1 MTNPIDD
8 QQRRVVHG
16 TISNTVVAIAGER
29 IPGGSMI
36 YIHPVTGL
44 AYVCKPPPAPVVISG
59 TANTPKLD
67 DTVSIDTV

>member
-16 TISNTVVAIAGER
+16 TISNEEVVTAGER
-29 IPGGSMI
+29 IPSGSMI

-44 AYVCKPPPAPVVISG
+44 AYVCKTIEPVVISG